1 MDNNTEQTNQLIKL
15 IKRQTSYID
24 DDEIIEL
31 LQKHNNNVENIIKE
45 HYGIVEKK
53 DQGEGKSTN
62 QKIFQTIREFF

>member
-1 MDNNTEQTNQLIKL
+1 MDNKTDQTTQLVKL

-24 DDEIIEL
+24 DDEILEL
-31 LQKHNNNVENIIKE
+31 LQKHNNNVEQIIKE

-62 QKIFQTIREFF
+62 QKIFQ

>member
-15 IKRQTSYID
+15 IKRQTSYSD
-24 DDEIIEL
+24 DNEILEL